1 MKKVESTDPVATAK
15 LGRMHGKRGRLGC
28 CCFYDSSNSTQ
39 RRLITHPVE
48 KTSFIVTKPHE
59 YSEAEKHEQA
69 QSLPAAESSRNI
81 NRESANIAQLRVSNM
96 KLHGRDDHMK
106 LIRSKLREL
115 AKAKDVDE
123 DEEDAAK
130 YHVGEMILVSGTSG
144 TGKSTLIRKGLGDHA
159 AKCGCIFASGKLE
172 DKLHS
177 PLSAFS
183 DAILPSMYIAVE
195 HNKMG
200 ELSSGRLSISTMIR
214 KESLNEF
221 DNEDVEQLRRV
232 LPGCAELL
240 GTRRHSLVC
249 PPSKA
254 DAAPLVR
261 SGSGSK
267 LGDVKRRMSLTLA
280 GKESI
285 AQMHYAVRRFLKIV
299 CSQLK
304 GVVLFI
310 DDLQWSDT
318 ETLDLLKS
326 IVLDEEIPSLLIVG
340 AYREDEV
347 PE

>member
-1 MKKVESTDPVATAK
+1 
-15 LGRMHGKRGRLGC
+15 
-28 CCFYDSSNSTQ
+28 
-39 RRLITHPVE
+39 
-48 KTSFIVTKPHE
+48 
-59 YSEAEKHEQA
+59 
-69 QSLPAAESSRNI
+69 
-81 NRESANIAQLRVSNM
+81 
-96 KLHGRDDHMK
+96 
-106 LIRSKLREL
+106 
-115 AKAKDVDE
+115 
-123 DEEDAAK
+123 
-130 YHVGEMILVSGTSG
+130 MILVSGTSG

-183 DAILPSMYIAVE
+183 DAMTCLAKYIAVE

-200 ELSSGRLSISTMIR
+200 ELSSGRPSISTMIR

-221 DNEDVEQLRRV
+221 DEEDMEQLRRV
-232 LPGCAELL
+232 LPGCTELL
-240 GTRRHSLVC
+240 GTRRHSLRC
-249 PPSKA
+249 LPSKA

>member
-1 MKKVESTDPVATAK
+1 MSLTSNRRAS
-15 LGRMHGKRGRLGC
+15 M
-28 CCFYDSSNSTQ
+28 SNSLRRRSSTQ
-39 RRLITHPVE
+39 DLADIVIT
-48 KTSFIVTKPHE
+48 
-59 YSEAEKHEQA
+59 
-69 QSLPAAESSRNI
+69 AAESSRNI

-96 KLHGRDDHMK
+96 QLHGRDDEMK
-106 LIRSKLREL
+106 LLRNKLREL
-115 AKAKDVDE
+115 AKADSAGRRSPRSVASKDG
-123 DEEDAAK
+123 DEEHAAK

-144 TGKSTLIRKGLGDHA
+144 TGKSTLIHKGLGDNA

-183 DAILPSMYIAVE
+183 DAMTCLAKHITGE
-195 HNKMG
+195 HNKRG
-200 ELSSGRLSISTMIR
+200 EMWSGRPSISTMIR
-214 KESLNEF
+214 DKIQSEF
-221 DNEDVEQLRRV
+221 DEEGVEQLRRV

-240 GTRRHSLVC
+240 RTRRHSLICPSSISDAAELLGGTRRHSL
-249 PPSKA
+249 PSSRIA
-254 DAAPLVR
+254 GAASLIR

-267 LGDVKRRMSLTLA
+267 LGDVKRRVSLTLA
-280 GKESI
+280 GRESI
-285 AQMHYAVRRFLKIV
+285 SKMHSTVRLLLKII

-326 IVLDEEIPSLLIVG
+326 IVLDEEIPNLLIVG